1 MNLLKIILS
10 TSAFAIASVALHA
23 QLPTKVESFPVRDVR
38 LTASPFKHAEDMDIR
53 YLLGIDPD
61 RLLAPYLKE
70 AGLFPKAENYT
81 NWENTGLDGHIGGHY
96 LSALSY
102 MYAATG
108 NQEIKVRLDYMIS
121 ELKRCQDAAGDGYL
135 CGVPN
140 GRKMWKEIE
149 EGNIRASGFGLN
161 DRWVPLYNIHKM
173 YAGLRDATLQTGSK
187 EAKEMLVKLTDWMI
201 RLISKLSD
209 EQIQDMLRSEHGG
222 LNETFADVA
231 AITGDKRYLKL
242 AHQFSHQTVLQ
253 PLLKQEDK
261 LTGMHAN
268 TQIPKVIGFKRI
280 ADLEGNRDWSEAARY
295 FWETVVDHRSITI
308 GGNSVR
314 EHFHPADDFSS
325 MLTAITGDKR
335 YLKLAHQ
342 FSHQTVLQP
351 LLKQEDKLT
360 GMHANTQIP
369 KVIGFKRIADLE
381 GNRDWSEAAR
391 YFWETVVDHRSITI
405 GGNSVRE
412 HFHPADDFSS
422 MLTSEQGPET
432 CNTYNMLRLTKML
445 YETSADAHLMD
456 YYERALYN
464 HILSTQDP
472 VQGGFVY
479 FTPMRAGHYRV
490 YSQPQTSFWCCVGSG
505 MENHARYGEMIY
517 GHKDNNLYVNLFI
530 PSTLRWGDIHI
541 EQQTAF
547 PDEEG
552 TTLAVSPE
560 KGEKEFA
567 LLFRVPEWTN
577 PEALRLSVNG
587 EQQKVTVKEGYVS
600 LNRTWSKGDK
610 VRLELPMHLRA
621 IALPDGSANYSILY
635 GPIVLAAQLG
645 KQNQDGMFADDS
657 RGGHIAAGPRLP
669 LQTMPVMVGDKN
681 DILSHLKKVE
691 GKPLTFALTGVY
703 PERYEGMIVEPF
715 FRLYECRYMVYWP
728 VLSKQEL
735 QARQEQLAK
744 EEKERAALDGITT
757 DKVICGEQQPE
768 SDHFIRMENS
778 RTGDDEGV
786 HWRETTGWFSYRMKT
801 NGKPVHKVR
810 ILFRPEIRKDAKVW
824 INGQEVGKL
833 ADKPASDL
841 SVGIVDVPVSMQS
854 DDQLE
859 IKIGRGNEK
868 VTPHIYEVRLV
879 TE

>member
-1 MNLLKIILS
+1 M
-10 TSAFAIASVALHA
+10 
-23 QLPTKVESFPVRDVR
+23 
-38 LTASPFKHAEDMDIR
+38 
-53 YLLGIDPD
+53 
-61 RLLAPYLKE
+61 
-70 AGLFPKAENYT
+70 
-81 NWENTGLDGHIGGHY
+81 
-96 LSALSY
+96 
-102 MYAATG
+102 
-108 NQEIKVRLDYMIS
+108 
-121 ELKRCQDAAGDGYL
+121 
-135 CGVPN
+135 
-140 GRKMWKEIE
+140 
-149 EGNIRASGFGLN
+149 
-161 DRWVPLYNIHKM
+161 
-173 YAGLRDATLQTGSK
+173 
-187 EAKEMLVKLTDWMI
+187 
-201 RLISKLSD
+201 
-209 EQIQDMLRSEHGG
+209 
-222 LNETFADVA
+222 
-231 AITGDKRYLKL
+231 
-242 AHQFSHQTVLQ
+242 
-253 PLLKQEDK
+253 
-261 LTGMHAN
+261 
-268 TQIPKVIGFKRI
+268 
-280 ADLEGNRDWSEAARY
+280 
-295 FWETVVDHRSITI
+295 SI
-308 GGNSVR
+308 
-314 EHFHPADDFSS
+314 
-325 MLTAITGDKR
+325 
-335 YLKLAHQ
+335 
-342 FSHQTVLQP
+342 
-351 LLKQEDKLT
+351 
-360 GMHANTQIP
+360 
-369 KVIGFKRIADLE
+369 
-381 GNRDWSEAAR
+381 
-391 YFWETVVDHRSITI
+391 
-405 GGNSVRE
+405 
-412 HFHPADDFSS
+412 
-422 MLTSEQGPET
+422 
-432 CNTYNMLRLTKML
+432 
-445 YETSADAHLMD
+445 
-456 YYERALYN
+456 
-464 HILSTQDP
+464 
-472 VQGGFVY
+472 
-479 FTPMRAGHYRV
+479 
-490 YSQPQTSFWCCVGSG
+490 
-505 MENHARYGEMIY
+505 
-517 GHKDNNLYVNLFI
+517 FI

-560 KGEKEFA
+560 KGEKEFT

-691 GKPLTFALTGVY
+691 GKPLTFTLTGVY

>member
-1 MNLLKIILS
+1 MNRWISEEHQKKLS
-10 TSAFAIASVALHA
+10 VKCKNSKYLGLAHG
-23 QLPTKVESFPVRDVR
+23 PVVWYNI
-38 LTASPFKHAEDMDIR
+38 PM
-53 YLLGIDPD
+53 
-61 RLLAPYLKE
+61 
-70 AGLFPKAENYT
+70 N
-81 NWENTGLDGHIGGHY
+81 ENTEELQMKVFVKNGTIVSETGQYQGDLCIENGVISQIGTH
-96 LSALSY
+96 LEPA
-102 MYAATG
+102 
-108 NQEIKVRLDYMIS
+108 S
-121 ELKRCQDAAGDGYL
+121 EEEAQVIDAAGKYVLPGGVDVHTHMDLLAGSSRAVDDFYDGTVAAA
-135 CGVPN
+135 CGGTTSIVDHMAFGPAGCPLHHQLN
-140 GRKMWKEIE
+140 EYQINAVADMIAKQVE
-149 EGNIRASGFGLN
+149 E
-161 DRWVPLYNIHKM
+161 
-173 YAGLRDATLQTGSK
+173 ATHAVNV
-187 EAKEMLVKLTDWMI
+187 ED
-201 RLISKLSD
+201 
-209 EQIQDMLRSEHGG
+209 IQDMLRSEHGG

-242 AHQFSHQTVLQ
+242 AHQFSHHTVLQ
-253 PLLKQEDK
+253 LLLRQEDK

-295 FWETVVDHRSITI
+295 FWETVV
-308 GGNSVR
+308 N
-314 EHFHPADDFSS
+314 
-325 MLTAITGDKR
+325 
-335 YLKLAHQ
+335 
-342 FSHQTVLQP
+342 
-351 LLKQEDKLT
+351 
-360 GMHANTQIP
+360 
-369 KVIGFKRIADLE
+369 
-381 GNRDWSEAAR
+381 
-391 YFWETVVDHRSITI
+391 HRSITI

-445 YETSADAHLMD
+445 YETSADVHFMD

-530 PSTLRWGDIHI
+530 PSTLRWGDTQI

-552 TTLAVSPE
+552 STLVISPE
-560 KGEKEFA
+560 KGKKEFT
-567 LLFRVPEWTN
+567 LLFRIPEWTK

-587 EQQKVTVKEGYVS
+587 KRQNVTVKEGYVS

-635 GPIVLAAQLG
+635 GPIVLAARLG

-669 LQTMPVMVGDKN
+669 LQTMPVIVGDKN
-681 DILSHLKKVE
+681 NLLSHLKKVE
-691 GKPLTFALTGVY
+691 GKPLTFTLSGVY
-703 PERYEGMIVEPF
+703 PERYEGMTVEPF

-728 VLSKQEL
+728 VLSVQEL

-744 EEKERAALDGITT
+744 EEKERAALDGMTA

-786 HWRETTGWFSYRMKT
+786 HWREAAGWFSYRMKT
-801 NGKPVHKVR
+801 NGKQVNKVR
-810 ILFRPEIRKDAKVW
+810 IRFRSEIRKDAKVW
-824 INGQEVGKL
+824 INGQEVGRL
-833 ADKPASDL
+833 AGKPASDV
-841 SVGIVDVPVSMQS
+841 SVGIFDVPASMQS
-854 DDQLE
+854 NEQLE
-859 IKIGRGNEK
+859 IKIGKGNEK

-879 TE
+879 AE